1 MAKTRKA
8 SRKTAARK
16 NVARKMEGGKRRKT
30 RKLSPALAEW
40 NKAVMEVYREMKKRN
55 PATKLGD
62 AMREAKKRRDR
73 K

>member
-8 SRKTAARK
+8 SRKTASRK
-16 NVARKMEGGKRRKT
+16 TAQRKMDGGKRRKT
-30 RKLSPALAEW
+30 RKLSPALAAW
-40 NKAVMEVYREMKKRN
+40 NKSVMEVYREMKKRN

-62 AMREAKKRRDR
+62 AMREAKKRKDR

>member
-8 SRKTAARK
+8 QRKTAT
-16 NVARKMEGGKRRKT
+16 RKMEGGKRKT
-30 RKLSPALAEW
+30 RKLSPALKEW
-40 NKAVMEVYREMKKRN
+40 NKRVMEVYREMKKRN

-62 AMREAKKRRDR
+62 AMREAKKRKDR

>member
-8 SRKTAARK
+8 QRK
-16 NVARKMEGGKRRKT
+16 NAARKMEGGKRKT
-30 RKLSPALAEW
+30 RKLSPALKEW
-40 NKAVMEVYREMKKRN
+40 NRRVMEVYREMKKRN

-62 AMREAKKRRDR
+62 AMREAKKRKDR